1 MVWYNTHMKFYTNV
15 YYDYKKI
22 LLAEKDEFGDTNYN
36 EVDFQNSL
44 FLSSND
50 KTKFKSI
57 DGKYLSE
64 IKFESYDSYK
74 EFIDQYSNIKN
85 FDIHGDIPVE
95 YKFINNIYGT
105 SISYDFSKLDIAYI
119 DIETSSEKGFPSV
132 ENPEEEVI
140 AITISSTKNGKTTF
154 CKGRFKTTEKIEVY
168 EFTAE
173 EDLLKS
179 FVEYFSQNYPD
190 IVSGW
195 NIRFF
200 DFPYLIKR
208 ITKVLGKKYSK
219 MLSPWGK
226 IKEKFI
232 SRKGR
237 EDLMYDIVGISMLD
251 YYELYKTFTY
261 VNQESYS
268 LNHISYVELGEKKL
282 SYSEYESITE
292 FYKKDFQKFIEYNI
306 RDVELVQKLEEK
318 LKLIE
323 LAVALAYS
331 AGVNFQDVFSQ
342 VRTWDVIIYNYL
354 SDRGIVIPS
363 KKRGSKDEQ
372 YAGAYVKEPIVG
384 MHDWVVSYDLN
395 SLYPHLIM
403 QYNISPETITNEGAR
418 GVISPEGILK
428 QGIVSMKS
436 IEEFKDKNLSIAA
449 NGTTYRKDVRGFLPD
464 LMENMYKDR
473 KSFKNKMIDAKKEL
487 EKIDAEIKRR
497 GLTK

>member
-1 MVWYNTHMKFYTNV
+1 
-15 YYDYKKI
+15 
-22 LLAEKDEFGDTNYN
+22 
-36 EVDFQNSL
+36 
-44 FLSSND
+44 
-50 KTKFKSI
+50 
-57 DGKYLSE
+57 
-64 IKFESYDSYK
+64 
-74 EFIDQYSNIKN
+74 
-85 FDIHGDIPVE
+85 
-95 YKFINNIYGT
+95 
-105 SISYDFSKLDIAYI
+105 
-119 DIETSSEKGFPSV
+119 
-132 ENPEEEVI
+132 
-140 AITISSTKNGKTTF
+140 
-154 CKGRFKTTEKIEVY
+154 
-168 EFTAE
+168 
-173 EDLLKS
+173 
-179 FVEYFSQNYPD
+179 
-190 IVSGW
+190 
-195 NIRFF
+195 
-200 DFPYLIKR
+200 
-208 ITKVLGKKYSK
+208 
-219 MLSPWGK
+219 
-226 IKEKFI
+226 
-232 SRKGR
+232 
-237 EDLMYDIVGISMLD
+237 MLD